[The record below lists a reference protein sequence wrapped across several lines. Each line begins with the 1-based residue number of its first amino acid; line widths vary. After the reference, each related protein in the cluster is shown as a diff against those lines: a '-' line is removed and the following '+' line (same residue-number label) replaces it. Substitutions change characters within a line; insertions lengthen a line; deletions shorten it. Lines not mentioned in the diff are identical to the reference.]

1 MIEYT
6 IFLIYL
12 LENDTLIVNP
22 PGYKL
27 QRRHP
32 KWENLAFE
40 HENDVTH
47 LHLSS
52 PERCKTSRNI
62 DYLHIIYLFLSVSL
76 KKEHV
81 RISIIP
87 SLYLKKSF
95 IGVIIG
101 CYWNIKCPF

>member
-1 MIEYT
+1 M
-6 IFLIYL
+6 
-12 LENDTLIVNP
+12 ENDTLIVNP

-52 PERCKTSRNI
+52 PERCKTSRNK
-62 DYLHIIYLFLSVSL
+62 DYVHIIYLFLSANGISL
-76 KKEHV
+76 EKEHV

-87 SLYLKKSF
+87 FLYLKKVS
-95 IGVIIG
+95 
-101 CYWNIKCPF
+101 

>member
-1 MIEYT
+1 MSAYLT
-6 IFLIYL
+6 FLICL

-87 SLYLKKSF
+87 SLYLKKVS
-95 IGVIIG
+95 
-101 CYWNIKCPF
+101 